1 MSRQTNPIRLWGGLL
16 VAGLPFLLIMAWW
29 LRDSP
34 AYVRTTTPEA
44 GVPIFWP
51 ASQATLNLRVGCPPN
66 GRLPV
71 WGPCWDDAAE
81 DAAAQWNAVGAD
93 FRFRVRSPSRQAAVA
108 CTSSAVDGLVTV
120 IWADMDCGM
129 AFGDDTLA
137 VTHFWF
143 RSTGELVDSDVR
155 FNTAYSWSTYAGPQR
170 PGVVDFHR
178 VAIHEFGHV
187 LGLSHP
193 DEHGQR
199 VTAIMNS
206 KSDNNDRLR
215 ADDIAGIKAIYG
227 GESSRRPDPD
237 YCVGRSCG
245 VGEGDCDPGQCA
257 TGLVCSNDVGAKY
270 GLPAHYDV
278 CEAGSR
284 RPDPDYCV
292 GRSCGVGEGDCD
304 PGQCAAGLVCSNDV
318 GAKYGLPAH
327 YDVCEAGRR
336 PDPDYCVGRSCGV
349 GEGDCDPGQCATG
362 LVCSNDVGAKYG
374 LPAHYDVCEAG
385 GRRPDPNYCVN
396 NYCGIGDGDCEP
408 GQCNEGVCVNDVG
421 AKYGLPAHY
430 DVCEAGGRRP
440 DPNYCVNNYC
450 GIGDGDCEPGQC
462 NEGVCVRD
470 IGAQYGLP
478 ASYDVCE
485 AGGSVNSL
493 KDSLGTWEFSTF
505 SSIDGSFG
513 YTRTYWLGSIDTSK
527 GYPRIVG
534 TRLNSIG
541 SGGRVVFARSQDI
554 LDPGHTIPYDFILI
568 HEGLY
573 NVCSIYAF
581 DKIGANRVEGLEER
595 VLCRDGRFS
604 VTFNLLSPLITGT
617 RTSRSTSSV
626 QEQLTPQAAAPEQL
640 NAAPQR
646 LEETITLDISG
657 SNEADS
663 AAIRDIIDA
672 LSPALD

>member
-1 MSRQTNPIRLWGGLL
+1 MSRKTNPIRLWGGLL
-16 VAGLPFLLIMAWW
+16 VAGLPFLLILAWW

-34 AYVRTTTPEA
+34 AYVRSTTPEA

-51 ASQATLNLRVGCPPN
+51 ASQAMLNLRVGCPPN
-66 GRLPV
+66 GRLSA

-120 IWADMDCGM
+120 IWEDMDCGM

-143 RSTGELVDSDVR
+143 RSTGELVDSDVL

-278 CEAGSR
+278 CEAG
-284 RPDPDYCV
+284 
-292 GRSCGVGEGDCD
+292 GG
-304 PGQCAAGLVCSNDV
+304 
-318 GAKYGLPAH
+318 
-327 YDVCEAGRR
+327 R

-462 NEGVCVRD
+462 NEGVCVND
-470 IGAQYGLP
+470 VGAKYGLP
-478 ASYDVCE
+478 AHYDVCE
-485 AGGSVNSL
+485 AGGGGGSSL
-493 KDSLGTWEFSTF
+493 NDLLGTWRFTYTISTTLF
-505 SSIDGSFG
+505 
-513 YTRTYWLGSIDTSK
+513 TQTYRLSQVDTST
-527 GYPRIVG
+527 GTPLIIGTDAYGNPVG
-534 TRLNSIG
+534 
-541 SGGRVVFARSQDI
+541 GGRIQDI
-554 LDPGHTIPYDFILI
+554 SPGSSLPYEFALLEPSDFII
-568 HEGLY
+568 CRFY
-573 NVCSIYAF
+573 VF
-581 DKIGANRVEGLEER
+581 DKTATNRVEGLYFQIAVR
-595 VLCRDGRFS
+595 NGQCGTNAYDISDSYRM
-604 VTFNLLSPLITGT
+604 TGI
-617 RTSRSTSSV
+617 RTSQAQSNI

-657 SNEADS
+657 PNEADS